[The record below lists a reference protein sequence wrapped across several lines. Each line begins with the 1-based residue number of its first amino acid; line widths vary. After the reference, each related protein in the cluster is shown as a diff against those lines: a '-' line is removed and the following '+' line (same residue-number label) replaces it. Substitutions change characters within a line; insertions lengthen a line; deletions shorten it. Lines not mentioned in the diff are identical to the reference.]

1 LGSGGFEYGL
11 DRWVLLKCKH
21 SASRAAS
28 CRTRLNECLFFVLKD
43 RKSGKVRANR
53 FCETALAAPR
63 ISNCGVDRH
72 FYELC
77 ALAELRDRLRSGDIV
92 EWLGEPEPKGPG
104 LAKPSVKQQL
114 AAPRRAALRLLF
126 EWLVVGHVLDLNPVF
141 KSREHEPGR

>member
-1 LGSGGFEYGL
+1 
-11 DRWVLLKCKH
+11 VLLKCKH

-43 RKSGKVRANR
+43 RESTCRPV
-53 FCETALAAPR
+53 CEPR
-63 ISNCGVDRH
+63 WRPHVFPASGVDGH

-77 ALAELRDRLRSGDIV
+77 ALAELRDRLRSGDSL
-92 EWLGEPEPKGPG
+92 EWLGALEPNGPN

-114 AAPRRAALRLLF
+114 AAPRCACCF
-126 EWLVVGHVLDLNPVF
+126 EWLVVGHVLDVNPVF